1 MRHFIA
7 AVVLSLTVAAP
18 AASVVV
24 PVPALDHVVVVVFE
38 NKETSSVL
46 GNRAAPTF
54 NAYARRYAR
63 LTRYYGVTHPSLPNY
78 LALVS
83 GSTHGITSDCTT
95 CTVAASSLADTLE
108 AAGKT
113 WKTYAEGLPSPGFL
127 GGSYGRYA
135 KKHNP
140 FAYFQDIAGSPS
152 RRAKI
157 VPLPRL
163 ATDLRAGGLPDFSL
177 VVPDLCHSMHDCSVA
192 VGDAWLRRTV
202 APCCSYRG
210 LQFWSCSTKE
220 ARLCAAAATRLPSS
234 SAPPYVRARLSRASR
249 ITTAH
254 CARSSR
260 RSVFPR
266 SAGRP
271 ERDRSRAS
279 GVSAACRER
288 RGGLEFHQADA
299 DRTRRSARRA

>member
-1 MRHFIA
+1 MRYFIA
-7 AVVLSLTVAAP
+7 AVMTTLTVAAP
-18 AASVVV
+18 AASVVR
-24 PVPALDHVVVVVFE
+24 PIPALDHMVVVVFE

-46 GNRAAPTF
+46 GNRTAPTF
-54 NAYARRYAR
+54 NAYALRYAR

-95 CTVAASSLADTLE
+95 CTVAASNLADTLE

-113 WKTYAEGLPSPGFL
+113 WKTYAEGLPAPGFA
-127 GGSYGRYA
+127 GGSYRRYA

-157 VPLPRL
+157 VPLTRL
-163 ATDLRAGGLPDFSL
+163 ATDLRAGALPDFSL

-202 APCCSYRG
+202 AP
-210 LQFWSCSTKE
+210 L
-220 ARLCAAAATRLPSS
+220 LRLPRTAILVLFDEGSTALRGGGHTPALVVGTAVRPG
-234 SAPPYVRARLSRASR
+234 SAFAGVTNHYGALRTIEQAFGLPALG
-249 ITTAH
+249 
-254 CARSSR
+254 
-260 RSVFPR
+260 R
-266 SAGRP
+266 SAGARP
-271 ERDRSRAS
+271 ITGIWR
-279 GVSAACRER
+279 
-288 RGGLEFHQADA
+288 
-299 DRTRRSARRA
+299 